1 MVKNLLIYI
10 FYKMESWVLP
20 AAIFLATTVVAI
32 IGFFL
37 RSAYSTINKQIEVL
51 TLENQK
57 RIEDQGKLKGKFELL
72 EQENRLKLQH
82 IEENT
87 QHEIRVMATKIGDL
101 SDTVGELVRI
111 QMNATTT
118 RRRNTNN

>member
-1 MVKNLLIYI
+1 MGTELLTI
-10 FYKMESWVLP
+10 
-20 AAIFLATTVVAI
+20 AIFVAGVILAI

-37 RSAYSTINKQIEVL
+37 RSAYSTINKQIEIL

-111 QMNATTT
+111 QMNGAT

>member
-1 MVKNLLIYI
+1 
-10 FYKMESWVLP
+10 METWML
-20 AAIFLATTVVAI
+20 TVILFVTGTILTI

-37 RSAYSTINKQIEVL
+37 RSSAYSTINKQIEIL

-111 QMNATTT
+111 QMNGTT

>member
-1 MVKNLLIYI
+1 MLTI
-10 FYKMESWVLP
+10 
-20 AAIFLATTVVAI
+20 AIFVAGVILAI

-37 RSAYSTINKQIEVL
+37 RSAYGTINKQIEML

-72 EQENRLKLQH
+72 EQEHRLKLQH

-87 QHEIRVMATKIGDL
+87 QHEIKNMATK
-101 SDTVGELVRI
+101 VGELSDVVGDLVRV
-111 QMNATTT
+111 QMNAAA
-118 RRRNTNN
+118 RRRPNNNN

>member
-1 MVKNLLIYI
+1 
-10 FYKMESWVLP
+10 METWVLSLI
-20 AAIFLATTVVAI
+20 IFTGTTIVAI

-37 RSAYSTINKQIEVL
+37 RSAYSAINKQIEML

-72 EQENRLKLQH
+72 EQEHRLKLQH

-87 QHEIRVMATKIGDL
+87 QHEIKNMATKVGEL
-101 SDTVGELVRI
+101 SDVVGDLVRI
-111 QMNATTT
+111 QMNGTT
-118 RRRNTNN
+118 RRRNNNNN

>member
-1 MVKNLLIYI
+1 MKMGTELLTI
-10 FYKMESWVLP
+10 
-20 AAIFLATTVVAI
+20 AIFVAGVILAI

-37 RSAYSTINKQIEVL
+37 RSAYGTINKQIEVL

-72 EQENRLKLQH
+72 EQEHRLKLQH

-87 QHEIRVMATKIGDL
+87 QHEIKNMATK
-101 SDTVGELVRI
+101 VGELSDVVGDLVRV
-111 QMNATTT
+111 QMNAAA
-118 RRRNTNN
+118 RRRPNNNNN

>member
-1 MVKNLLIYI
+1 MENIILPLSI
-10 FYKMESWVLP
+10 F
-20 AAIFLATTVVAI
+20 IATTVVAI

-111 QMNATTT
+111 QMNGST
-118 RRRNTNN
+118 RRRNSNN

>member
-1 MVKNLLIYI
+1 METGLLTIGI
-10 FYKMESWVLP
+10 FVAS
-20 AAIFLATTVVAI
+20 IIIAI

-37 RSAYSTINKQIEVL
+37 RSAYGTINKQIEVL

-72 EQENRLKLQH
+72 EQEHRLKLQH

-87 QHEIRVMATKIGDL
+87 QHEIKNMATKVGEL
-101 SDTVGELVRI
+101 SDVVGDLVRI
-111 QMNATTT
+111 QMSATT
-118 RRRNTNN
+118 RRRNNNN

>member
-1 MVKNLLIYI
+1 MGTEMLTISI
-10 FYKMESWVLP
+10 FVAGVIL
-20 AAIFLATTVVAI
+20 AI

-37 RSAYSTINKQIEVL
+37 RSAYGTINKQIEML

-72 EQENRLKLQH
+72 EQEQRLKLQH

-87 QHEIRVMATKIGDL
+87 QHEIKNMATK
-101 SDTVGELVRI
+101 VGELSDVVGDLVRV
-111 QMNATTT
+111 QMNAAA
-118 RRRNTNN
+118 RRRPNNNN

>member
-1 MVKNLLIYI
+1 MSGKEFIKESFKNGNRYTNIGI
-10 FYKMESWVLP
+10 
-20 AAIFLATTVVAI
+20 TVILMLVAI

-111 QMNATTT
+111 QMNGTT

>member
-1 MVKNLLIYI
+1 MGTELLTI
-10 FYKMESWVLP
+10 
-20 AAIFLATTVVAI
+20 AIFVAGVILAI

-37 RSAYSTINKQIEVL
+37 RSAYGTVNKQIETL

-72 EQENRLKLQH
+72 EQEHRLKLQH

-87 QHEIRVMATKIGDL
+87 QHEIKNMATKVGEL
-101 SDTVGELVRI
+101 SDVVGDLVRI
-111 QMNATTT
+111 QMNGST
-118 RRRNTNN
+118 RRRNNNNNN

>member
-1 MVKNLLIYI
+1 METGLLTIGI
-10 FYKMESWVLP
+10 FIAS
-20 AAIFLATTVVAI
+20 IIIAI

-37 RSAYSTINKQIEVL
+37 RSAYGTINKQIEVL

-72 EQENRLKLQH
+72 EQEHRLKLQH

-87 QHEIRVMATKIGDL
+87 QHEIKNMATKVGEL
-101 SDTVGELVRI
+101 SDVVGDLVRI
-111 QMNATTT
+111 QMSATT
-118 RRRNTNN
+118 RRRNNNNN

>member
-1 MVKNLLIYI
+1 
-10 FYKMESWVLP
+10 METWILTV
-20 AAIFLATTVVAI
+20 AIFIASTILAI

-37 RSAYSTINKQIEVL
+37 RSAYSSINKQIETL

-111 QMNATTT
+111 QMNGTS
-118 RRRNTNN
+118 RRRNNNN

>member
-1 MVKNLLIYI
+1 
-10 FYKMESWVLP
+10 METWML
-20 AAIFLATTVVAI
+20 TVILFVTGTILTI

-111 QMNATTT
+111 QMNGAT
-118 RRRNTNN
+118 RRRNNNN

>member
-1 MVKNLLIYI
+1 
-10 FYKMESWVLP
+10 METWVLTV
-20 AAIFLATTVVAI
+20 AIFTASTILAI

-37 RSAYSTINKQIEVL
+37 RSAYSSINKQIETL

-111 QMNATTT
+111 QMNGST
-118 RRRNTNN
+118 RRRNNNN

>member
-1 MVKNLLIYI
+1 M
-10 FYKMESWVLP
+10 KMESWVLTLILFI
-20 AAIFLATTVVAI
+20 AGTILTI

-37 RSAYSTINKQIEVL
+37 RGAYSNINKQIETL

-57 RIEDQGKLKGKFELL
+57 RIEEQGKLKGKFELL

-87 QHEIRVMATKIGDL
+87 QHEIRIMATKIGDL

-111 QMNATTT
+111 QMNAATSA
-118 RRRNTNN
+118 RRRNSNNN

>member
-1 MVKNLLIYI
+1 METGLLTIGI
-10 FYKMESWVLP
+10 FIAS
-20 AAIFLATTVVAI
+20 IIIAI

-72 EQENRLKLQH
+72 EQEHRLKLQH

-87 QHEIRVMATKIGDL
+87 QHEIKNMATKVGEL
-101 SDTVGELVRI
+101 SDVVGDLVRI
-111 QMNATTT
+111 QMSATT
-118 RRRNTNN
+118 RRRNNNNN

>member
-1 MVKNLLIYI
+1 MENIILPLSI
-10 FYKMESWVLP
+10 F
-20 AAIFLATTVVAI
+20 IATTVVAI

-37 RSAYSTINKQIEVL
+37 RSAYSTINKQIEML

-111 QMNATTT
+111 QMNGTS
-118 RRRNTNN
+118 RRRNSNN

>member
-1 MVKNLLIYI
+1 METGLLTIGI
-10 FYKMESWVLP
+10 FV
-20 AAIFLATTVVAI
+20 ATVIIAI

-37 RSAYSTINKQIEVL
+37 RSAYGTINKQIEVL

-72 EQENRLKLQH
+72 EQEHRLKLQH

-87 QHEIRVMATKIGDL
+87 QHEIKNMATKVGEL
-101 SDTVGELVRI
+101 SDVVGDLVRI
-111 QMNATTT
+111 QMSATT
-118 RRRNTNN
+118 RRRNNNNN

>member
-1 MVKNLLIYI
+1 
-10 FYKMESWVLP
+10 METWML
-20 AAIFLATTVVAI
+20 TVILFVTGTILTI

-37 RSAYSTINKQIEVL
+37 RSAYSTINKQIEIL

-111 QMNATTT
+111 QMNVST
-118 RRRNTNN
+118 RRRNSNN

>member
-1 MVKNLLIYI
+1 MGTELLTI
-10 FYKMESWVLP
+10 
-20 AAIFLATTVVAI
+20 AIFVSGIILAI

-37 RSAYSTINKQIEVL
+37 RSAYGTINKQIEVL

-72 EQENRLKLQH
+72 EQEQRLKMQH

-87 QHEIRVMATKIGDL
+87 QHEIKNMATK
-101 SDTVGELVRI
+101 VGELSDVVGDLVRV
-111 QMNATTT
+111 QMNAAAAVP
-118 RRRNTNN
+118 RRRNNTNN

>member
-1 MVKNLLIYI
+1 METGLLTIGI
-10 FYKMESWVLP
+10 FVAS
-20 AAIFLATTVVAI
+20 IIIAI

-37 RSAYSTINKQIEVL
+37 RSAYGTINKQIEVL

-72 EQENRLKLQH
+72 EQEHRLKLQH

-87 QHEIRVMATKIGDL
+87 QHEIKNMATKVGEL
-101 SDTVGELVRI
+101 SDVVGDLVRI
-111 QMNATTT
+111 QMNATT
-118 RRRNTNN
+118 RRRNNNNNN

>member
-1 MVKNLLIYI
+1 METGFLTIGI
-10 FYKMESWVLP
+10 F
-20 AAIFLATTVVAI
+20 AASIIIAI

-37 RSAYSTINKQIEVL
+37 RSAYGTINKQIEVL

-72 EQENRLKLQH
+72 EQEHRLKLQH

-87 QHEIRVMATKIGDL
+87 QHEIKNMATKVGEL
-101 SDTVGELVRI
+101 SDVVGDLVRI
-111 QMNATTT
+111 QMNGAT
-118 RRRNTNN
+118 RRRNNNNN

>member
-1 MVKNLLIYI
+1 
-10 FYKMESWVLP
+10 METWVLTV
-20 AAIFLATTVVAI
+20 AIFTASTILAI

-37 RSAYSTINKQIEVL
+37 RSAYSSINKQIEML

-111 QMNATTT
+111 QMNGTT
-118 RRRNTNN
+118 RRRNNNN

>member
-1 MVKNLLIYI
+1 MGTELLTIGI
-10 FYKMESWVLP
+10 FVASSIL
-20 AAIFLATTVVAI
+20 AI

-37 RSAYSTINKQIEVL
+37 RSAYSTVNKQIETL

-72 EQENRLKLQH
+72 EQEHRLKLQH

-87 QHEIRVMATKIGDL
+87 QHEIKNMATKVGEL
-101 SDTVGELVRI
+101 SDVVGDLVRI
-111 QMNATTT
+111 QMNGST
-118 RRRNTNN
+118 RRRNNNNN